1 MGKTNRR
8 HLNSYYF
15 SNPKH
20 FLSLFQTKS
29 PIKTRIKIIV
39 LVLLLSTQFHAQLDS
54 LLKVTATMPDDTNR
68 LNNYLEISSL
78 YKGYSVPDSCI
89 LFANKAI
96 LLSKKFKNNLKFI
109 EAKYDIAIAQSYM
122 GKRDSSYQ

>member
-1 MGKTNRR
+1 
-8 HLNSYYF
+8 L
-15 SNPKH
+15 
-20 FLSLFQTKS
+20 L
-29 PIKTRIKIIV
+29 IKTRIKIIV
-39 LVLLLSTQFHAQLDS
+39 LFLLLSLQFQAQLET

-78 YKGYSVPDSCI
+78 NKAYSVPDSCI

-109 EAKYDIAIAQSYM
+109 EAN
-122 GKRDSSYQ
+122 